1 MQLSPTYHAYPLQT
15 SGSLSWFVLAMVLY
29 PEVQVKAQEEID
41 LKVGSDRLPTFSDFE
56 RLPYIH
62 AVVKESLRWHPAVPL
77 GLSTSLRSHSF
88 ASLPI

>member
-1 MQLSPTYHAYPLQT
+1 MQLSPTYYDFPLQT